1 MVDQQPS
8 SSGYHT
14 SSGKE
19 LFPEWLRMINRW
31 AHKIMLY
38 IAEIALATMV
48 FIVFMTVVLR
58 YCFNTGIGWAEEVP
72 RLLVTLFAFLAMAF
86 GVRDHI
92 HISVNI
98 VYNRCGPVG
107 KWWFDK
113 VSDSAVL
120 LCGLYMFL
128 YGGERLLKMA
138 TLPGTLPMTG
148 WPIWVQYLP
157 IPLCGFLITF
167 DSLLFI
173 TGILKRMTSC
183 IAKRDRLCGGGKA
196 TGGSKMTTAGFS
208 ALILM
213 GGFFI
218 LMFLRIPV
226 TFAMLIATVTA
237 AAISGLNIA
246 TFSPRCLTA

>member
-1 MVDQQPS
+1 
-8 SSGYHT
+8 
-14 SSGKE
+14 
-19 LFPEWLRMINRW
+19 MINRW

-173 TGILKRMTSC
+173 TGILKKDDLLYSEKETDYVAVVKQQEA
-183 IAKRDRLCGGGKA
+183 AK
-196 TGGSKMTTAGFS
+196 
-208 ALILM
+208 
-213 GGFFI
+213 
-218 LMFLRIPV
+218 
-226 TFAMLIATVTA
+226 
-237 AAISGLNIA
+237 
-246 TFSPRCLTA
+246 